1 MPIKM
6 PNRRP
11 PQSAE
16 DFVAE
21 ATAASVPRRDLPW
34 LDPKVRPDLRVQVN
48 TKIPEPLALK
58 YSYLALRL
66 GMRKQDA
73 MEAALTA
80 WAAEKLRELGL
91 PDTSSQS

>member
-6 PNRRP
+6 PGRRP
-11 PQSAE
+11 QSEE
-16 DFVAE
+16 DFVSG
-21 ATAASVPRRDLPW
+21 ATATPATPVRAHLPW

-58 YSYLALRL
+58 YSFLAMRL

-73 MEAALTA
+73 MEAALEA
-80 WAAEKLRELGL
+80 WATEKLRDLGL
-91 PDTSSQS
+91 ADNTD